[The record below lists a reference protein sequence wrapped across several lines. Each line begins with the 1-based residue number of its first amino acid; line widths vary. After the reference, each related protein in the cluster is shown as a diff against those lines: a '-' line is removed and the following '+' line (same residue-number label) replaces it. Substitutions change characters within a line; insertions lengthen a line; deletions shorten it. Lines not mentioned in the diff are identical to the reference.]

1 MTFESK
7 IEPKTHHSQSDIL
20 LIAIMTML
28 QISMS
33 DYKIVRPTKTIRTMI
48 RPIKISNNNF

>member
-7 IEPKTHHSQSDIL
+7 IEPKTHNSQSDIL

-33 DYKIVRPTKTIRTMI
+33 DYKIVRPIKTIRTMI